1 MPVKIPNDLPVRAT
15 LESENIFVMDETR
28 AVHQDIRPLQI
39 AILNLMP
46 LKEDTELQLLR
57 CLSNT
62 PLQVD
67 VTFLTAATH
76 QAKNAS
82 KSHLNKFYLHFEAI
96 RDLTF
101 DGMIVTGAPIELMEY
116 EQVDFWPEL
125 VEIFDWS
132 ETHVTSTMFQCWA
145 AQAAMYHFYGI
156 PKQLLPHKVFGVFEH
171 RVVHRKIP
179 LVRGFD
185 DVFLAPHSRHTELD
199 MATLRAE
206 PRLSVLADSP
216 EAGFF
221 LGMADEGRKIFVQG
235 HPEYDRLTLDKEYK
249 RDLNQGLPIAPPHNY
264 YPDDDPTCKPL
275 LTWRSMSTNLYA
287 NWLNYYVYQVTP
299 YDIYGIPSLAGRPL
313 SECR

>member
-101 DGMIVTGAPIELMEY
+101 DGMIVTGAPSISGRS
-116 EQVDFWPEL
+116 
-125 VEIFDWS
+125 WS
-132 ETHVTSTMFQCWA
+132 RSSTGA
-145 AQAAMYHFYGI
+145 
-156 PKQLLPHKVFGVFEH
+156 
-171 RVVHRKIP
+171 
-179 LVRGFD
+179 
-185 DVFLAPHSRHTELD
+185 
-199 MATLRAE
+199 
-206 PRLSVLADSP
+206 
-216 EAGFF
+216 
-221 LGMADEGRKIFVQG
+221 
-235 HPEYDRLTLDKEYK
+235 
-249 RDLNQGLPIAPPHNY
+249 
-264 YPDDDPTCKPL
+264 
-275 LTWRSMSTNLYA
+275 
-287 NWLNYYVYQVTP
+287 
-299 YDIYGIPSLAGRPL
+299 
-313 SECR
+313 